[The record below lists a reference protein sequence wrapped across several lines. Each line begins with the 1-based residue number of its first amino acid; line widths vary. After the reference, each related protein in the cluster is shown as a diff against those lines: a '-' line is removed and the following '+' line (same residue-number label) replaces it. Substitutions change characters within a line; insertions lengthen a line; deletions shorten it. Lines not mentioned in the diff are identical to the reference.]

1 MCCLVFWSPFL
12 SFSANCMLF
21 SASPTHF
28 LHCSTSLKHS
38 QHHFLCR
45 IFLTQ
50 HLWPSSF
57 RSPISDQV
65 AIVRSWSI
73 SHRSLRYFGA
83 RFASSA
89 ASFRPH
95 MRPIS
100 SSGSE
105 DMEGLVI
112 ESPFFVSERYLKI
125 RSTSSFQL
133 ATQNTTPSWL
143 SNVPKIVQ
151 IRPLIIEEY
160 LCHCSPPHPPYS
172 R

>member
-1 MCCLVFWSPFL
+1 MRGCVVGCVVWSFESPFL

-28 LHCSTSLKHS
+28 FNCSTSFKHS

-45 IFLTQ
+45 IFLPQ
-50 HLWPSSF
+50 HFWPFSF
-57 RSPISDQV
+57 RSHISAQV
-65 AIVRSWSI
+65 VTVRSRSI
-73 SHRSLRYFGA
+73 SHQSLRSFGA
-83 RFASSA
+83 RFVSSA

-95 MRPIS
+95 LRPIS

-125 RSTSSFQL
+125 RPTSSFQL
-133 ATQNTTPSWL
+133 LTQNTTPSWL
-143 SNVPKIVQ
+143 SNVPKNAQ
-151 IRPLIIEEY
+151 IRPLIIQK
-160 LCHCSPPHPPYS
+160 
-172 R
+172 